1 MTATTER
8 RLAALEV
15 AISPAPARRSPVEV
29 AHELSI
35 VLDPWQRD
43 LALSEWRQ
51 AVVLCSRQSGKS
63 TIAGIIAITVALY
76 APGSTVLI
84 VSPSE
89 RQSGLLFR
97 SVLKHYRRLGH
108 PVAAEVE
115 NRLSLELANG
125 SQVFALPGSEA
136 TVRGF
141 SSVDLLI
148 EDEASRV
155 DDELHAAIRP
165 MLAVSRGR
173 LLLLSTPAGKRGHF
187 YRAWAE
193 GGADWHRTRI
203 TALDCPRIDPDWL
216 AAERAASGDFWFRQE
231 FLCEFLDD
239 DTQLY
244 ATDLIEGALTPAV
257 APFLPAFS
265 EVTN

>member
-1 MTATTER
+1 MTATTLR
-8 RLAALEV
+8 RLAVLE
-15 AISPAPARRSPVEV
+15 AGSQPPPDRQSPVEV
-29 AHELSI
+29 AQSLGIEL
-35 VLDPWQRD
+35 DGWQRE

-63 TIAGIIAITVALY
+63 TVAAIIALTVALFT
-76 APGSTVLI
+76 PNSTVLI
-84 VSPSE
+84 MSPSE

-97 SVLKHYRRLGH
+97 NVLRHYRRLGH
-108 PVAAEVE
+108 PVAADVE

-165 MLAVSRGR
+165 MLAVSQGK

-187 YRAWAE
+187 YRAWVE
-193 GGADWHRTRI
+193 RGADWHRTRI
-203 TALDCPRIDPDWL
+203 TAYDCPRIDPEWL
-216 AAERAASGDFWFRQE
+216 AAERAAAGDFWFKQE

-239 DTQLY
+239 DTQIY
-244 ATDLIEGALTPAV
+244 ATDLIEGALTPDV
-257 APFLPAFS
+257 VPFLPAFP
-265 EVTN
+265 EVTM